1 MCEGFFRFLNR
12 IKRILGLG
20 KGAKTDAN
28 EKPEKKADK
37 PNK

>member
-1 MCEGFFRFLNR
+1 MCEGFFKFLNR
-12 IKRILGLG
+12 IKSILGFG
-20 KGAKTDAN
+20 KGAN